1 MSTVVIIGGG
11 AAGAAAARALE
22 TKVGGKHDLVLIEQE
37 PEVFFQPGLLWY
49 LTDHRNFQDFT
60 KRIADMASSGIEII
74 WGKAVK
80 VDPARHGIHLRDG
93 TTIDYDYLIL
103 ACGADISTQVSP
115 ELDIAG
121 YSLYSLDGISALKDT
136 LEEFVRG
143 DLVLLVTGLPV
154 KCPPAVYE
162 AAFLLQELVQKKGR
176 KGIRLSIYT
185 PEPFPFQAAGPK
197 VGRAIKKK
205 LEARGIALY
214 TRQNAESVD
223 TGNRVIHFKTT
234 RVPFDLLA
242 YVPRHMAPPIAR
254 NSHLADETGWIP
266 VDPFTL
272 QTRQPN
278 IYAIGD
284 VTRIPMP
291 SSGLDLP
298 KSGASAHF
306 QAWVV
311 ADNLV
316 SKLSHRPPSRY
327 FGGKS
332 PCIVELG
339 VTGFGFYGDYYAKDP
354 RFRVFPESR
363 LWIKGKHMVERL
375 WLNEHS

>member
-1 MSTVVIIGGG
+1 MSTVVTIGGG

-37 PEVFFQPGLLWY
+37 PEVFFPPGLLWY
-49 LTDHRNFQDFT
+49 LTDRRELPDFT
-60 KRIADMASSGIEII
+60 KRIADMARSGIEVI

-80 VDPARHGIHLRDG
+80 IDTSRNTVHLGDG
-93 TTIDYDYLIL
+93 TAIAYDYLVL
-103 ACGADISTQVSP
+103 APGADISTQVSP

-121 YSLYSLDGISALKDT
+121 YCLYSLDGISALKDT
-136 LEEFVRG
+136 LEESVRG
-143 DLVLLVTGLPV
+143 EFILLVTDLPV

-162 AAFLLQELVQKKGR
+162 AAFLIHEWAQKRGR
-176 KGIRLSIYT
+176 RGIRISIYT
-185 PEPFPFQAAGPK
+185 PEPLPFEAAGPRI
-197 VGRAIKKK
+197 GRTIKKK
-205 LEARGIALY
+205 LEARGIALH
-214 TRQNAESVD
+214 TRQQLQSVD
-223 TGNRVIHFKTT
+223 TGHRTIHFETGE
-234 RVPFDLLA
+234 VPFDLLG
-242 YVPRHMAPPIAR
+242 YVPRHTAPPIAR

-272 QTRQPN
+272 QTVQPN

-291 SSGLDLP
+291 SSGLDMP
-298 KSGASAHF
+298 KTGAFAHF

-311 ADNLV
+311 ADNLA
-316 SKLSHRPPSRY
+316 SRLAHKPPSRY
-327 FGGKS
+327 FGGKA

-339 VTGFGFYGDYYAKDP
+339 VTGFGFYGDYYGKEP